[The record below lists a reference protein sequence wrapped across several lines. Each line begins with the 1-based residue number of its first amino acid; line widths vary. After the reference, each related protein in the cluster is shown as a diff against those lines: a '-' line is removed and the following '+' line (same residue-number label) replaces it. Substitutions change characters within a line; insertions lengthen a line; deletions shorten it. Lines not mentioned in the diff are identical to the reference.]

1 MNRINSI
8 LFSNGVVLVVGLILL
23 IRKNTGRF

>member
-8 LFSNGVVLVVGLILL
+8 LLSNGVVLVVGLILL